1 MTTAEVESDTGHR
14 VGVGRTLPDGTGTAV
29 VLSAAWAALI
39 LASAI
44 NRSDFLSQQTLLA
57 IGFTM
62 SVVGVLAVGQALVAM
77 SGGILDLSLPASLVV
92 PSYVGV
98 LLLRNDVPVLLAMVC
113 VVLVGCAWGALN
125 ATIIVLGKINPII
138 VTLATNFIG
147 IAAMFLLFH
156 SVDVPS
162 SSAVR
167 EFGRGTTL
175 GLPNIFWPMVL
186 VILMAGF
193 LVPRTRFGRRLTAV
207 GGNPQ
212 AAKARGISLRKTRY
226 GIFIACAGC
235 AGLGAVLFLASNA
248 NFTPNAGNSYLL
260 QVVSA
265 VLLAGIT
272 LSGGRGNI
280 WVLFLSVGFL
290 STVPTALVF
299 FGLQSDW
306 QLVFQGS
313 ILVAAVA
320 MDGYRRTRAAA

>member
-1 MTTAEVESDTGHR
+1 MTKVEVAPDTGNE
-14 VGVGRTLPDGTGTAV
+14 VGIGRSLPEGTGTAA
-29 VLSAAWAALI
+29 VLATAWLALI
-39 LASAI
+39 VASTI

-77 SGGILDLSLPASLVV
+77 SGGILDLSLPASLVI

-98 LLLRNDVPVLLAMVC
+98 QLLRNGVPTG
-113 VVLVGCAWGALN
+113 VVVVAVVAVGGVWGSLN

-147 IAAMFLLFH
+147 IAVLFLLFN

-162 SSAVR
+162 SSALR
-167 EFGRGTTL
+167 DFGRGTTL

-186 VILMAGF
+186 IIAVAGF
-193 LVPRTRFGRRLTAV
+193 LVPRTRYGRRLIAV
-207 GGNPQ
+207 GGNAQ
-212 AAKARGISLRKTRY
+212 AAKARGVSLPKTRFA
-226 GIFIACAGC
+226 IFIACGAC
-235 AGLGAVLFLASNA
+235 AGLSAVLFLASNA

-265 VLLAGIT
+265 VILAGIM

-280 WVLFLSVGFL
+280 WVLLLSVGFL

-306 QLVFQGS
+306 QLVFQGG

-320 MDGYRRTRAAA
+320 LDGYRRKQGPA